1 MPWESTTE
9 LTAEDMASSIA
20 AATMQ
25 GAAIGQ
31 YVKYL
36 VKNGYKFE
44 NESDPEVR
52 SEKSRSCVQPQ
63 QLVTED

>member
-9 LTAEDMASSIA
+9 VMAEEMAISIA
-20 AATMQ
+20 TATVQ

-36 VKNGYKFE
+36 VKNGY
-44 NESDPEVR
+44 
-52 SEKSRSCVQPQ
+52 
-63 QLVTED
+63 